1 MPKEQL
7 TPEQMDN
14 AAEAA
19 REELGEIRLDA
30 TQEHYQDFD
39 QSLTKLAGWWR
50 KWYLLAGHKRL
61 GRIILAV
68 K

>member
-1 MPKEQL
+1 MPKELL

-19 REELGEIRLDA
+19 REELVDMGKEIIDGIANMPLSMVTR
-30 TQEHYQDFD
+30 
-39 QSLTKLAGWWR
+39 WWK

-61 GRIILAV
+61 GRILMVV